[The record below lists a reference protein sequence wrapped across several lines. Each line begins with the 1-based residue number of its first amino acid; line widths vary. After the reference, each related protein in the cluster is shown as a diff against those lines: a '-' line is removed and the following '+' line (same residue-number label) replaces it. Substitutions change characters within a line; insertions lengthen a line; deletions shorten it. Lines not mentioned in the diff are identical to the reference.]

1 MEKDFV
7 REHLEHLPVEI
18 NIERTE
24 QMLYSKMLAHYV
36 QRGYEIRMNAR
47 QFYSML
53 RDNFK
58 LIDGYWFNDDQVV
71 DYKDWKKA
79 QGLDRIREIRSG
91 EQLLFITDERSLL
104 VWLYQFLESPQTYS
118 DIYTASRKIISGIHD
133 EIPELRELL
142 DQNFVFENGR
152 YRRPRTKAEEEK
164 IEAQR
169 QRDLLRSFEQIVN
182 KARTS
187 TKRIKGVRKEALI
200 AGFTLAY
207 QEKRYQDIVDVA
219 KRLDAKII
227 EENSQINDFVEFA
240 RFKTGEEL

>member
-91 EQLLFITDERSLL
+91 EQLHVYNR
-104 VWLYQFLESPQTYS
+104 
-118 DIYTASRKIISGIHD
+118 
-133 EIPELRELL
+133 
-142 DQNFVFENGR
+142 
-152 YRRPRTKAEEEK
+152 
-164 IEAQR
+164 
-169 QRDLLRSFEQIVN
+169 
-182 KARTS
+182 
-187 TKRIKGVRKEALI
+187 
-200 AGFTLAY
+200 
-207 QEKRYQDIVDVA
+207 
-219 KRLDAKII
+219 
-227 EENSQINDFVEFA
+227 
-240 RFKTGEEL
+240 